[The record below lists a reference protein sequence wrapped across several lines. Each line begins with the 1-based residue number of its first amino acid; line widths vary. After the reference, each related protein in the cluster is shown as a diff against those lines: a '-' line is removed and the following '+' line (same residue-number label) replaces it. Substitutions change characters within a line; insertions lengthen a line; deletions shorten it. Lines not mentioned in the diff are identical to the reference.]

1 VRSFAYLCGLAWLG
15 LSCAS
20 ALPTPEELDA
30 TLDRGVA
37 AARAHHAA
45 GRDAEAMILLGAVQ
59 RVDPA
64 YPPAQAL
71 KAKIVS
77 PSIGWSDRP
86 RLGSNVARRPS
97 VERPLFARIL
107 LYLPD
112 RMLDLL
118 DVVSFDLHFGWGAH
132 ANLHLTRALQAGAGM
147 RTVSGIGWH
156 DHRSLGAKMQGS
168 SELTVLALGGLAWS
182 GELVGTSGVRAS
194 RDGIAGLH
202 DPGDRLYQEMRDYY
216 AVGLE
221 LTVAILGV
229 EVDLHP
235 VDLADFLVGW
245 GGLDIQRDDFAT
257 TRGLD
262 LHQADEALLR
272 LLGSLQPR

>member
-1 VRSFAYLCGLAWLG
+1 MRSPAYLLGIAWLG
-15 LSCAS
+15 LACAI
-20 ALPTPEELDA
+20 APPTPEELDA

-45 GRDAEAMILLGAVQ
+45 GRDTEALILLGAVQ
-59 RVDPA
+59 RVDPV

-71 KAKIVS
+71 KARIVS
-77 PSIGWSDRP
+77 PSIGWKDRP
-86 RLGSNVARRPS
+86 RLGSNVAQRPS
-97 VERPLFARIL
+97 VERSLFARTL

-156 DHRSLGAKMQGS
+156 DHRSLGAKLQGS

-182 GELVGTSGVRAS
+182 GELVGTSGVRATS
-194 RDGIAGLH
+194 DGIAGLH

-221 LTVAILGV
+221 LTAAILGV

-235 VDLADFLVGW
+235 VDLADFVVGW
-245 GGLDIQRDDFAT
+245 GGMDIQRDDFAT

-262 LHQADEALLR
+262 LNEADEALLR
-272 LLGSLQPR
+272 LLGSLQTR

>member
-1 VRSFAYLCGLAWLG
+1 MRSSAYLLGIAWLG
-15 LSCAS
+15 LACAS
-20 ALPTPEELDA
+20 VPPTPEEIDA

-37 AARAHHAA
+37 AARAHLAA
-45 GRDAEAMILLGAVQ
+45 GRDAEATILLGAVQ

-71 KAKIVS
+71 EARIVS
-77 PSIGWSDRP
+77 PSIGWNDRP
-86 RLGSNVARRPS
+86 CLGSNVAQ
-97 VERPLFARIL
+97 RPLVKRSRFARIL

-118 DVVSFDLHFGWGAH
+118 DVVSFDIHFGWGAH

-156 DHRSLGAKMQGS
+156 DHRSLGAQMQGS
-168 SELTVLALGGLAWS
+168 TELTVLALGGLAWS
-182 GELVGTSGVRAS
+182 GELVGTSGVRATS
-194 RDGIAGLH
+194 DGIAGLH
-202 DPGDRLYQEMRDYY
+202 DPGDPLYQEMRDYY
-216 AVGLE
+216 AVGVE
-221 LTVAILGV
+221 LTAAILGV

-235 VDLADFLVGW
+235 VDLADFVVGW
-245 GGLDIQRDDFAT
+245 GGMDIQRDDFAT

-262 LHQADEALLR
+262 LYEADEALLR

>member
-1 VRSFAYLCGLAWLG
+1 MRSSAYLLGIAWLG
-15 LSCAS
+15 LACAS
-20 ALPTPEELDA
+20 PLPTPEELDA

-45 GRDAEAMILLGAVQ
+45 GRGAEAMILLGAVQ

-71 KAKIVS
+71 EAKIVS
-77 PSIGWSDRP
+77 PPVGWSDRP
-86 RLGSNVARRPS
+86 RLGSNVAQRPS

-132 ANLHLTRALQAGAGM
+132 ANLHLTRALQAGAGA

-156 DHRSLGAKMQGS
+156 DHRSLGTQVQAS
-168 SELTVLALGGLAWS
+168 SELTVLAVGGLAWS
-182 GELVGTSGVRAS
+182 GELVGTSGVRATS
-194 RDGIAGLH
+194 DGIAGLH

-221 LTVAILGV
+221 LTAVFLGV
-229 EVDLHP
+229 ELDLHP
-235 VDLADFLVGW
+235 VDLADFVVGW

-262 LHQADEALLR
+262 LYQADEALLR